1 MSRFN
6 LGVCRSTTV
15 ATTENYGSSDW
26 DLPLSS
32 LLPPSALGKRR
43 RLNLFGKLIDDLVV
57 EILIRLPNPR
67 SSCRCKAVCKR
78 WRSLISDPSFNRRI
92 ISHHR
97 SRYRPAALFV
107 PAHDPLS
114 ILSFLPVP
122 DGARPRL
129 RAFDCFKDLILCG
142 FENLGRS
149 YLVCNP
155 FTKQWIA
162 LPLAPR
168 NPENGYDR
176 YTVVLACQP
185 RCTHSSSSS
194 SNYSLVQQLGDE
206 PEPEPAAAAAFI
218 YSEYRF
224 RVVRH
229 LSSGT
234 NVIQDVFC
242 SESGEWKRILMRNSS
257 LRPWTNAVWWNGLL
271 FWMDLDPSSLHSQLI
286 ADDPFRLDIL
296 TTKALPVPSAL
307 WNLLCDG
314 SGNISV
320 SQGALH
326 IVLLQ
331 VEGVRNGLRNALCV
345 WRLEKDDDERY
356 LWRKIYEMALKR
368 TSSLCGQFELEN
380 CFVLDLHPEKS
391 EIVYFRYLEDRIF
404 SFNLRTGKGKPE
416 FFSGVTLICSQPTW
430 RALQPRVSCWPTPI
444 PRYENLRGAY
454 NGSYDCWVQKS
465 TMTTPPSTIGNNY
478 FEFYLSP

>member
-1 MSRFN
+1 M
-6 LGVCRSTTV
+6 
-15 ATTENYGSSDW
+15 ATTENDGSSDW

-32 LLPPSALGKRR
+32 LLPPSALRKRR
-43 RLNLFGKLIDDLVV
+43 RRLCPEGNPSPPPLNLFGKLIDDLLV

-78 WRSLISDPSFNRRI
+78 WRSLISDPSFDRRFI
-92 ISHHR
+92 PHHR

-129 RAFDCFKDLILCG
+129 RAFDCFKDLLLCG
-142 FENLGRS
+142 FENYFGELGRS

-162 LPLAPR
+162 LPLAPTE
-168 NPENGYDR
+168 PEDGYER
-176 YTVVLACQP
+176 SVVVLACQP
-185 RCTHSSSSS
+185 RCTIRIS
-194 SNYSLVQQLGDE
+194 SNYNLVQQLGDE
-206 PEPEPAAAAAFI
+206 PEPAAAAFI

-229 LSSGT
+229 SSIGMDL
-234 NVIQDVFC
+234 IQDVFC
-242 SESGEWKRILMRNSS
+242 SESGEWTRIFMRNSFE
-257 LRPWTNAVWWNGLL
+257 RPWTNVVWWNGLL
-271 FWMDLDPSSLHSQLI
+271 FRMNLDPSSLHSELV

-296 TTKALPVPSAL
+296 ATKVLTVPSKL
-307 WNLLCDG
+307 WNPLCNG

-331 VEGVRNGLRNALCV
+331 VEGVRYGSRNALSV

-356 LWRKIYEMALKR
+356 LWSKIYEMALKR

-380 CFVLDLHPEKS
+380 CFVLDLHPEKP
-391 EIVYFRYLEDRIF
+391 EMVFFRYLEDRIF

-416 FFSGVTLICSQPTW
+416 FFSGVTLKCFKPTW

-444 PRYENLRGAY
+444 PGYENLRGAY

-465 TMTTPPSTIGNNY
+465 TTTTPPSTIGNNY
-478 FEFYLSP
+478 FEF